1 MKQIISIVGPT
12 ASGKTNLSIKLAQV
26 LNTEIISAD
35 SRQFYKEMRIGTAV
49 PEPDEL
55 AAAKHHFI
63 QNKSIFDDYSVGD
76 YEQDFLT
83 LSKKLFQTKDTLILV
98 GGSGLYIDAAC
109 KGLDNLPDKNEK
121 IRQKLSRDIKEKGID
136 SLQKQLQTLD
146 PDYYHK
152 IDIQNPHRLIRAI
165 EILLQSNGKKM
176 ADLHQKKAK
185 RNFETIYI
193 GLNSERAILY
203 DRINRRVDSMIAQGL
218 VEEAKKLYPY
228 REQNALQTVGYR
240 ELFQYFDGQYDL
252 DFAISE
258 IKKNT
263 RRFAKR
269 QLTWFKKN
277 KNIKWFDIA
286 YDFEEI
292 LKFLELRNEE

>member
-1 MKQIISIVGPT
+1 MKRIIAIIGPT
-12 ASGKTNLSIKLAQV
+12 ASGKTALSIKLAQA

-55 AAAKHHFI
+55 AVAKHYFI
-63 QNKSIFDDYSVGD
+63 QNKSIFEDYNVGD
-76 YEQDFLT
+76 YEDDFLKLT
-83 LSKKLFQTKDTLILV
+83 KKLFQTKDTLILV

-109 KGLDNLPDKNEK
+109 KGLDKLPNKNEK
-121 IRQKLSRDIKEKGID
+121 IRQELAIDLKKNGIE
-136 SLQKQLQTLD
+136 SLQKQLQALD
-146 PDYYHK
+146 SDYYQK
-152 IDIQNPHRLIRAI
+152 IDILNPHRLIRAI
-165 EILLQSNGKKM
+165 EILRQANGKKM
-176 ADLHQKKAK
+176 ADLYQQKTTRDFK
-185 RNFETIYI
+185 TIYI
-193 GLNSERAILY
+193 GLTGERTTLY
-203 DRINRRVDSMIAQGL
+203 NRINRRVDVMVAQGL
-218 VEEAKKLYPY
+218 IDEAKKLYPY

-269 QLTWFKKN
+269 QLTWFRKN
-277 KNIKWFDIA
+277 QDIKWFDMA
-286 YDFEEI
+286 YDLDKI
-292 LKFLELRNEE
+292 LKYIGKRN

>member
-1 MKQIISIVGPT
+1 MKHIIAIVGPT
-12 ASGKTNLSIKLAQV
+12 ASGKTALSIKLAQA

-63 QNKSIFDDYSVGD
+63 QNKSIFDDYNAGD
-76 YEQDFLT
+76 YEQDFLK
-83 LSKKLFQTKDTLILV
+83 LSKKLFQTKDILILV

-109 KGLDNLPDKNEK
+109 KGLDNLPGKNEQ
-121 IRQKLSRDIKEKGID
+121 IRQALIRDLNENGIEN
-136 SLQKQLQTLD
+136 LQKQLQALD
-146 PDYYHK
+146 SDYYQK
-152 IDIQNPHRLIRAI
+152 IDHQNPHRLIRAI
-165 EILLQSNGKKM
+165 EILRQAGGQKM
-176 ADLHQKKAK
+176 ADLHRQTAK

-193 GLNSERAILY
+193 GLNSKREILY
-203 DRINRRVDSMIAQGL
+203 DRINRRVDVMIEKGL
-218 VEEAKKLYPY
+218 IDEAKKLYPY

-240 ELFQYFDGQYDL
+240 ELFSYFEGQYDL
-252 DFAISE
+252 DFAILE

-269 QLTWFKKN
+269 QLTWFRKN
-277 KNIKWFDIA
+277 TAIKWFDIA
-286 YDFEEI
+286 YDFDEI
-292 LKFLELRNEE
+292 MNYLEKTVTV

>member
-203 DRINRRVDSMIAQGL
+203 DRINRRVDTMIAQGL